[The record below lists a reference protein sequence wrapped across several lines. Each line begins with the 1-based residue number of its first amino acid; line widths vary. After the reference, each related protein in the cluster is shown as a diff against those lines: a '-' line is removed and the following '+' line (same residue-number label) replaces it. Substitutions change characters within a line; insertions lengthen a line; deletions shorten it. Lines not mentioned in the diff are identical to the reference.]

1 MQKILIADDDA
12 RMRRVIREIVAG
24 LEMTVFE
31 AANGAEAVDLYPIER
46 PDWVLMDLRMKPLD
60 GLIATSQIKAH
71 SPQAR
76 VLIVSQYDDTELREA
91 AARAGACG
99 YVLKE
104 NLHELPGILT
114 GMPPGT
120 LPARAGGAES
130 RTSRP
135 L

>member
-12 RMRRVIREIVAG
+12 RMRRVIRESVAG
-24 LEMTVFE
+24 LDMTVCE
-31 AANGAEAVDLYPIER
+31 AVNGAEAVEIYLIER
-46 PDWVLMDLRMKPLD
+46 PDWVLMDLRMKPVD
-60 GLIATSQIKAH
+60 GLIATARIKAH
-71 SPQAR
+71 SPEAW
-76 VLIVSQYDDTELREA
+76 VLIVSQYDDPELREA
-91 AARAGACG
+91 AARVGACG

-114 GMPPGT
+114 GMPPRT
-120 LPARAGGAES
+120 LAAGATVAES